1 MTPVAVPEGFFV
13 VLVVSAGLLGI
24 PPPLLIY
31 LSNKSCILYSP
42 EKRFPLSVRLAG
54 LF

>member
-1 MTPVAVPEGFFV
+1 MTPVAVPKGFFV
-13 VLVVSAGLLGI
+13 VLFVSAGLLGI

-54 LF
+54 LL